1 MKIGRNKKGKQKTYD
16 KARRKNQVESTN
28 DTTTT
33 NTYEFSVGDKQD
45 FRFNLAEKNPH
56 PPGGKTASIINLDID
71 GNVNDAE
78 KSAPP
83 SAELCRTGNSLI

>member
-1 MKIGRNKKGKQKTYD
+1 MAIGRKKKHKY
-16 KARRKNQVESTN
+16 KSYNQAKRQDQVQSTN

-83 SAELCRTGNSLI
+83 PPRNYAGQGTH